1 MSAYAAAYIA
11 TFGGRIVLEECKL
24 REPPVTIDVF
34 AVDGNHDRPEV
45 APADDATE
53 KFGHMC
59 MRTLFW
65 HALLGRVALGS
76 IG

>member
-1 MSAYAAAYIA
+1 MLAYAATYTA
-11 TFGGRIVLEECKL
+11 TFGGRIILEECKL
-24 REPPVTIDVF
+24 REPPLAIDVF
-34 AVDGNHDRPEV
+34 VVDGNHDRLET

-65 HALLGRVALGS
+65 HALLGDV
-76 IG
+76 